1 MEFAVCTY
9 MIREGEKM
17 AKAEIHT
24 WASRLIVLTSVL
36 ALAFVLGKYGVPILM
51 PFLLAWLTVSFVRPI
66 GKRLSGITALRPG
79 VCCVA
84 VLLLLLAGA
93 GGALYLGGYYLWRE
107 AAAFYAWLGEHADSF
122 ADALGGLLATKGE
135 GDALPAFLQRLLE
148 LPIIA
153 DFFGGLD
160 ALVQTL
166 TSALLARLGES
177 LTGAALHAAT
187 SLPSGVLSVLVY
199 GLACFYLALDGERLL
214 ERALC
219 GFAPDDRARIRGVC
233 DATGRAIHAYLR
245 AYGILFLLT
254 LAELLIG
261 FWIIGVQYAFLIAVI
276 VSVLDVLPALG
287 AAVVLVPWGI
297 VSLAAGNVRVGA
309 GLLILAGVV
318 TLLRQIAEPKIV
330 GKSLGLHPLVAL
342 LSMYVAFRLFGA
354 IGLVL
359 GPCAAIVVRSVMLR
373 TNDVRCAQMNSE

>member
-1 MEFAVCTY
+1 
-9 MIREGEKM
+9 M
-17 AKAEIHT
+17 AKADIHT
-24 WASRLIVLTSVL
+24 WASRLIVLSSVL

-51 PFLLAWLTVSFVRPI
+51 PFLLAWLTVSFVRPM
-66 GKRLSGITALRPG
+66 GKRLAGVIGAHSG
-79 VCCVA
+79 VCCVV
-84 VLLLLLAGA
+84 VLLLLLVGV
-93 GGALYLGGYYLWRE
+93 GGAVYFGGYYLWRE
-107 AAAFYAWLGEHADSF
+107 AAAFYAWLDANAESL

-135 GDALPAFLQRLLE
+135 ENALPAFIERLLE

-160 ALVQTL
+160 ALAQTL
-166 TSALLARLGES
+166 TNALLSRLGEA

-187 SLPSGVLSVLVY
+187 SLPSGVLALLVY
-199 GLACFYLALDGERLL
+199 ALSCFYMALDGERLFESVL
-214 ERALC
+214 AC
-219 GFAPDDRARIRGVC
+219 FAPASRSRVQSVC
-233 DATGRAIHAYLR
+233 DTASRAIHAYLR

-261 FWIIGVQYAFLIAVI
+261 FWVIGVQYAFLIAVI

-297 VSLAAGNVRVGA
+297 VSLAAGNVRVGT

-330 GKSLGLHPLVAL
+330 GKSLGLHPLLAL
-342 LSMYVAFRLFGA
+342 FSMYVAFRLFGA
-354 IGLVL
+354 VGLVL
-359 GPCAAIVVRSVMLR
+359 GPCACIVVRSVLLR
-373 TNDVRCAQMNSE
+373 TNDVALRANE

>member
-1 MEFAVCTY
+1 MRQTD
-9 MIREGEKM
+9 
-17 AKAEIHT
+17 IHT
-24 WASRLIVLTSVL
+24 WASRLIVLSCAL
-36 ALAFVLGKYGVPILM
+36 GLAFVLGKYGVPIFM
-51 PFLLAWLTVSFVRPI
+51 PFLLAYLTVSFVRPL
-66 GKRLSGITALRPG
+66 GKRLSRATALRLG

-84 VLLLLLAGA
+84 VLLLLLVVA
-93 GGALYLGGYYLWRE
+93 GGAVYLGGYYLWRE
-107 AAAFYAWLGEHADSF
+107 ASAFYAWLGANAESL

-135 GDALPAFLQRLLE
+135 GNALPAFIERLLE
-148 LPIIA
+148 LPVIA

-160 ALVQTL
+160 ALAQTL
-166 TSALLARLGES
+166 TSALLSRLGEA

-199 GLACFYLALDGERLL
+199 GLACFYLALDGERL
-214 ERALC
+214 
-219 GFAPDDRARIRGVC
+219 FACLLDCFAAPRRKRIQEVC
-233 DATGRAIHAYLR
+233 DTASRAVRAYLR
-245 AYGILFLLT
+245 AYGVLFLLT
-254 LAELLIG
+254 LGQLLLG

-287 AAVVLVPWGI
+287 AAVVLVPWGA

-342 LSMYVAFRLFGA
+342 FAMYVAFRLFGA
-354 IGLVL
+354 VGLVL
-359 GPCAAIVVRSVMLR
+359 GPCACIVGKSIMER
-373 TNDVRCAQMNSE
+373 NNE